1 LEENLAVLA
10 EIAVGLAG
18 FSSIVVVFRR
28 GSDSGSWKPEDVA
41 RFRIMIEASLVAALF
56 AILPAALRGL
66 GLMNPQLWPIASALL
81 FSLMMFNTVRRRR
94 EGRRLPPGSLNR
106 PLNYFILTTSLVVA
120 SIQLLNVLGWLVP
133 QGPGPYLFGV
143 TWYTVYAGI
152 MFYRLVTAPIA

>member
-66 GLMNPQLWPIASALL
+66 GLMNPQLWPIVSALL
-81 FSLMMFNTVRRRR
+81 FSLIMFNTVRRRR
-94 EGRRLPPGSLNR
+94 EGRRLPPVRSAARSTISFSPRLSSWR
-106 PLNYFILTTSLVVA
+106 RSSYSTS
-120 SIQLLNVLGWLVP
+120 
-133 QGPGPYLFGV
+133 
-143 TWYTVYAGI
+143 
-152 MFYRLVTAPIA
+152 